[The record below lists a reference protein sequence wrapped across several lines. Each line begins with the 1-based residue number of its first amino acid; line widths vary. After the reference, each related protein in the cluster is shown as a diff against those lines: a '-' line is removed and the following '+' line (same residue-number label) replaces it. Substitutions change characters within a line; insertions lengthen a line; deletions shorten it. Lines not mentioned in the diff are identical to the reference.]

1 MKIIDNDYCLRV
13 QAHITKN
20 RKGSRKDAHNLEFS
34 ALNKYSE
41 PSR

>member
-20 RKGSRKDAHNLEFS
+20 RKGSRKGAHNLEFS